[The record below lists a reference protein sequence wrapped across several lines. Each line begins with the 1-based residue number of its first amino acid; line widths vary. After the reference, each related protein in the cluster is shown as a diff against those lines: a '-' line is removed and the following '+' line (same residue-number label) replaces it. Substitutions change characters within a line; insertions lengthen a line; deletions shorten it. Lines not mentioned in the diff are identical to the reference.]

1 MVNRTAVSTVIDDA
15 AARPGGRVLI
25 TGEAGIGKSTL
36 IAEASGRIAAAGSL
50 VLRASPSFAERYT
63 AYSMLWDL
71 LEDLDWGLVA
81 ALPDEHHT
89 ILDIALGRARTTSEL
104 PELATAVA
112 VESILAELSA
122 RAPVVLLI
130 DDLQWAD
137 PESLAALERAVRRLA
152 SGQVSLVATIRE
164 YGGAS
169 RNGRAFAFDPA
180 DVHAVDGL
188 TVDELELLI
197 RPRWPS
203 TLTREQVVALREHT
217 GGNPMWA
224 LELIARGLIGELGAL
239 PVGALE
245 APLPLASAVAE
256 RLRAL
261 SPAAA
266 DVVSMVALLGHPE
279 RALLAEV
286 LRFSGTPEGAVDEA
300 EAAGFLLVT
309 TTTART
315 RHPLHASA
323 SAAGLSPA
331 RRRELHAF
339 IARAAGDP
347 VVRAQHLQQSQP
359 PGPHEAIAEA
369 LGEAAV
375 AMRLRGARL
384 RSAHFDAQ
392 AVERTDPLAPR
403 YQDRLLNQA
412 QQLFS
417 AGDTSACLRA
427 LARVS
432 ASRLDAQQYDVFL
445 ALATSSR
452 AAGARG
458 DDDAREF
465 LEAQAALSAGDSVT
479 AAIVGAN
486 LLAVA
491 TMTVSE
497 RARESERVLGALT
510 GADAPNAAHR
520 AIRGVVRA
528 RVESGG
534 GLDRE
539 RIADMDRR
547 QSVQIVVGLDD
558 TGLATAAGLLHLVD
572 DVEGSRG
579 ALAGLVDW
587 ARSEGKEGVERSFLG
602 HGAHVEIVA
611 GDASAA
617 RALWARSGLPLAA
630 GPVPAE
636 LWHAAGLLLILD
648 GRHDDLEG
656 AVAVWSRSVQEGSL
670 RRMELAALLGLS
682 AHARDDWPSAVGHLR
697 EAAAIADRL
706 ELVEPGSR
714 ARIDFPFAEALLQSG
729 ELEEAERSLAVV
741 RQFLSENDRPVSQVG
756 LHRVTSVQLAAAGD
770 LDAALTEATASIDLA
785 AALRRPADEAL
796 ALLQRARVLQ
806 RKRRV
811 ALARADLEAA
821 GERALVAD
829 VDGIRARVDA
839 ALSTSRTRRAPSELT
854 ASEAR
859 VVALVREGGSN
870 REIAAQ
876 LFVSVRTVESHVA
889 AILRKTG
896 ASSRSRL
903 ISRG

>member
-15 AARPGGRVLI
+15 AARPGGRLLI

-152 SGQVSLVATIRE
+152 SGPVSVVATIRE

-266 DVVSMVALLGHPE
+266 DVV
-279 RALLAEV
+279 
-286 LRFSGTPEGAVDEA
+286 RFSGTPEGAVDEA

-384 RSAHFDAQ
+384 RVEVRGPQ

-602 HGAHVEIVA
+602 HGAHVEIVT